1 MFKRLKFKNVKVTVS
16 IFVSYLFL
24 QILLLAIPLM
34 TTNLSEESL
43 LVRGMAF
50 ISTFLISSGIVW
62 FFVKK
67 EIGFGDVFAISLSS
81 ISAFMVVAEMV
92 EKGIEIWNMIL
103 MALIIMVVL
112 LLSTIIY
119 DKENEDGKI

>member
-1 MFKRLKFKNVKVTVS
+1 MFKRLKYKNVKVTVS

-43 LVRGMAF
+43 LVRGIVF
-50 ISTFLISSGIVW
+50 TSTFLISSGIVW

-67 EIGFGDVFAISLSS
+67 KIDFGDVFAISLSS
-81 ISAFMVVAEMV
+81 ISAFMVVGEMV

-119 DKENEDGKI
+119 DKEKIKE

>member
-1 MFKRLKFKNVKVTVS
+1 MFEKLKFKNIKITIS
-16 IFVSYLFL
+16 IFVSYLII

-43 LVRGMAF
+43 LVRGIAF

-67 EIGFGDVFAISLSS
+67 EIGFGDVVAISLSS
-81 ISAFMVVAEMV
+81 ISAFMVV
-92 EKGIEIWNMIL
+92 
-103 MALIIMVVL
+103 VV
-112 LLSTIIY
+112 S
-119 DKENEDGKI
+119 

>member
-103 MALIIMVVL
+103 MALIIMVLL

-119 DKENEDGKI
+119 DKEELK

>member
-62 FFVKK
+62 FFR
-67 EIGFGDVFAISLSS
+67 
-81 ISAFMVVAEMV
+81 
-92 EKGIEIWNMIL
+92 
-103 MALIIMVVL
+103 
-112 LLSTIIY
+112 
-119 DKENEDGKI
+119 

>member
-1 MFKRLKFKNVKVTVS
+1 MV
-16 IFVSYLFL
+16 LF
-24 QILLLAIPLM
+24 
-34 TTNLSEESL
+34 
-43 LVRGMAF
+43 G
-50 ISTFLISSGIVW
+50 

-81 ISAFMVVAEMV
+81 ISAFMVVGEMV

-119 DKENEDGKI
+119 DKEKIKE

>member
-1 MFKRLKFKNVKVTVS
+1 MFKRLKFKNIKVTVS

-81 ISAFMVVAEMV
+81 ISAFMVVGEMV
-92 EKGIEIWNMIL
+92 EKGIEIWNVIL

-119 DKENEDGKI
+119 DKEETKE